1 MAKSKASDKEAGKA
15 KADSASPSVPVEE
28 SLAEIAARSDEPVVS
43 VTRVMQRFPPP
54 EEKIPSEKPDVV
66 LKTEVIWGELPK
78 DPPPK
83 PVRDAVVATTHVMER
98 SAPPKKG
105 PPSIGSMQP
114 PK

>member
-1 MAKSKASDKEAGKA
+1 MAKSKATDKDKA
-15 KADSASPSVPVEE
+15 KADAAPREE

-98 SAPPKKG
+98 AAPPHKR